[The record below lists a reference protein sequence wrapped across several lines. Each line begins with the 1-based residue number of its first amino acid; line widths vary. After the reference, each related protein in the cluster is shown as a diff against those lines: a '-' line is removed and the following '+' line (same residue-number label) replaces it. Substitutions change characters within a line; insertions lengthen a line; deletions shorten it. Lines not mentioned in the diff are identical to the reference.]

1 MAPSRVKR
9 KLNFQIGNKQE
20 RWKPGRWKWK
30 ECGLENELR
39 LSMRVDGVVVERNTQ
54 RLSKMQIRT
63 LCLP

>member
-1 MAPSRVKR
+1 MAPSRVQR
-9 KLNFQIGNKQE
+9 ELNLQIGNKQE

-39 LSMRVDGVVVERNTQ
+39 PSTRVGGVGVERNT

>member
-9 KLNFQIGNKQE
+9 ELNLQIGNKQE
-20 RWKPGRWKWK
+20 RWKPGRWNQK

-39 LSMRVDGVVVERNTQ
+39 LSMRVDGVVVARNTQ